1 METLD
6 KTLKNIH
13 DWSRERIHV
22 LCERGEVESIPSL
35 KDDAFSIFKEFEEWY
50 DEDLDDHDIISLEYI
65 GDGSDY

>member
-6 KTLKNIH
+6 TTLKNAH

-22 LCERGEVESIPSL
+22 LCEKGEVESISSL
-35 KDDAFSIFKEFEEWY
+35 QDDAFSIFKEFEEWY

>member
-6 KTLKNIH
+6 KTLKNAH

-35 KDDAFSIFKEFEEWY
+35 KDDAFAIFKEFEEWY
-50 DEDLDDHDIISLEYI
+50 NEDVDDHDIISLEYI